1 MRGTMTVRRCR
12 LKNAYGR
19 EYTYLQLVHNRRDK
33 ATGKTKTDVLMKLGR
48 EDQVEPSHIAD
59 IIAAL
64 QAVMGTK
71 TPEGRVGF
79 AFRESRGL
87 GGTHL
92 LDALWRRLGMGEA
105 VAGLVAER
113 KFRTPVERMCFA
125 LVAGRILSPGSKLSL
140 EHWVAKEVL
149 VEGLPSVDVHSLY
162 RTMDLLVDSSEEIQ
176 KAVFGEVSKR
186 AGLEVDLVFLDT
198 TNTHFE
204 CDEDSTESGLLKR
217 GHSKDGRAE
226 LPLVTVAFA
235 VTRGGMPLRCWVF
248 PGNTSDQ
255 TIAGQVKKDLG
266 DWNLGRVVMVA
277 DAGFNSAKN
286 RKLLLGSGGDYII
299 GEKLRAGRNG
309 EPVEALRRPGRYR
322 KLESGLEIKDV
333 AIDPGKATE
342 RRFIVVRNPE
352 AEARDR
358 TVRAEIVA
366 ATEGRLKELRQL
378 EGKAH
383 TKAAC
388 RLRAH
393 PVYGRYIAQ
402 DEEGGLSIDR
412 QKVGSEALLD
422 GKFLVSTSNMGM
434 AAEDVV
440 AGYKQLWEIERVFR
454 DLKHRLDI
462 RPVYHRLDDR
472 IRSHVLLCWL
482 AMVLVRYAE
491 RETGR
496 TWHDIERV
504 LSQVTVGLIEGER
517 SRFWYRSDVPTEAIE
532 ILSKLNVEPPGTV
545 IGNAGV
551 VAGALRY
558 N

>member
-12 LKNAYGR
+12 LKNAYGK

-33 ATGKTKTDVLMKLGR
+33 ATGKTKTDILMKLGR
-48 EDQVEPSHIAD
+48 EDQVESSYVSD

-92 LDALWRRLGMGEA
+92 LNALWKRLGMGEA
-105 VAGLVAER
+105 IAGLVAER

-140 EHWVAKEVL
+140 EHWVEKEVL
-149 VEGLPSVDVHSLY
+149 IEGLPSVDVHNLY
-162 RTMDLLVDSSEEIQ
+162 RTMDLLVGSSEAIQ
-176 KAVFGEVSKR
+176 KAVFGEVSTR
-186 AGLEVDLVFLDT
+186 ASLEVDLVFLDT
-198 TNTHFE
+198 TNTYFE
-204 CDEDSTESGLLKR
+204 CEEDTADSGLLKR
-217 GHSKDGRAE
+217 GHSKDGHAE

-255 TIAGQVKKDLG
+255 VIAGQVKKDLG

-286 RKLLLGSGGDYII
+286 RKLFLGSGGDYII
-299 GEKLRAGRNG
+299 GEKLRVGRNG

-322 KLESGLEIKDV
+322 KLESGLELKDV
-333 AIDPGKATE
+333 AIDPGTATE
-342 RRFIVVRNPE
+342 RRFIVVKNPE
-352 AEARDR
+352 AEMRDR
-358 TVRAEIVA
+358 TVRTEIVA
-366 ATEGRLKELRQL
+366 EAGRRLEELRQL
-378 EGKAH
+378 AGKAH

-388 RLRAH
+388 ALRAH
-393 PVYGRYIAQ
+393 PVYGRYIVQ
-402 DEEGGLSIDR
+402 DEKGVLSIDR
-412 QKVGSEALLD
+412 KKIGTEALLD
-422 GKFLVSTSNMGM
+422 GKFLVSTSNLKM

-482 AMVLVRYAE
+482 AMVLVRHAE
-491 RETGR
+491 METGK
-496 TWHDIERV
+496 TWHEIERAA
-504 LSQVTVGLIEGER
+504 SEVTAGLIEGER
-517 SRFWYRSDVPTEAIE
+517 SSFWYRSDIPAEAGIV
-532 ILSKLNVEPPGTV
+532 LSKLKIEPPGAV
-545 IGNAGV
+545 IGEAMV
-551 VAGALRY
+551 VA
-558 N
+558 